1 MARFI
6 DQFSPNKYDFG
17 PSNGERRH
25 AIVGSGSVLFK
36 YDVTLGMLWTY
47 RSQLPWSATAGRD
60 LNNDT
65 FSTDLVPGTT
75 RNSGS
80 RNLNLDA
87 VNAWRAA
94 NGLAAVTKIDTSRIN
109 LFDLRASKRIRLANE
124 RRIELLVQVFNLFN
138 TKNLQAQFG
147 GGRQG
152 NALSNSF
159 GLITS
164 ARPPRQVEL
173 GVKLNW

>member
-1 MARFI
+1 
-6 DQFSPNKYDFG
+6 
-17 PSNGERRH
+17 
-25 AIVGSGSVLFK
+25 
-36 YDVTLGMLWTY
+36 
-47 RSQLPWSATAGRD
+47 

-65 FSTDLVPGTT
+65 FNTDLVPGTT

-94 NGLAAVTKIDTSRIN
+94 NGLTPITHIDSSRIN
-109 LFDLRASKRIRLANE
+109 LTDLRVSKRIPLRGE
-124 RRIELLVQVFNLFN
+124 RRVELMVQAFNLFN
-138 TKNLQAQFG
+138 TQHLQAQFG

-159 GLITS
+159 GLITT
-164 ARPPRQVEL
+164 ARPQRQIEL
-173 GVKLNW
+173 GAKVNW